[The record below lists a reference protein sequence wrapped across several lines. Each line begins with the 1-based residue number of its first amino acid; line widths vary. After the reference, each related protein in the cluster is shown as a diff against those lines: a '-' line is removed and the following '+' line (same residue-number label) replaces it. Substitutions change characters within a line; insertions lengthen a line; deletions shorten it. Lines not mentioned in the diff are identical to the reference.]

1 MALNVPNG
9 STTVTVTGYSALGGA
24 GGTGQPLET
33 QSLPVT
39 IAANTTN
46 KLAFALGGIV
56 ASAKLAAT
64 PPFCI
69 VPIGTIVPVML
80 QAFDAAGQIIVGS
93 EPYVDTM
100 GNPLSFTLVDTD
112 ASTNTHVVAGP
123 RITTPQGAASI
134 QYTGGIANPMLS
146 ASIAGGSVGGGVT
159 PRSFTINCTE
169 SYGGFFERG
178 GLLVT
183 VSADALAAVD

>member
-1 MALNVPNG
+1 MSALPPIKRFVLEDFAGVKEIPDFCSKFFYPLNLFLT
-9 STTVTVTGYSALGGA
+9 STYSALNNG
-24 GGTGQPLET
+24 
-33 QSLPVT
+33 VT

-56 ASAKLAAT
+56 ASAKLFAT
-64 PPFCI
+64 SPSCL
-69 VPIGTIVPVML
+69 VPTGTIIPVTL
-80 QAFDAAGQIIVGS
+80 QAFDAAGQVIVGS

-100 GNPLSFTLVDTD
+100 GNPLSFTLVNTD

-123 RITTPQGAASI
+123 PITTPQGAASI

-159 PRSFTINCTE
+159 PRSFTINCT
-169 SYGGFFERG
+169 
-178 GLLVT
+178 
-183 VSADALAAVD
+183 